1 MIENQKSDE
10 QSYIDETGTNKKLCL
25 DVLLKV
31 LIQRCMGR
39 ALDEARISSMSDRS
53 LSQFTKTVK
62 DDFYKIIHDGR
73 RILREYGYEVTE
85 DDTKPK

>member
-1 MIENQKSDE
+1 MQENQKPEE
-10 QSYIDETGTNKKLCL
+10 QSFIDESGNEKKLYL

-39 ALDEARISSMSDRS
+39 ALDEARVSSMSDRS
-53 LSQFTKTVK
+53 LSQYTKTIK

-73 RILREYGYEVTE
+73 RILKEFGYDVT
-85 DDTKPK
+85 DDSKWGK

>member
-1 MIENQKSDE
+1 MQDNQKSDE
-10 QSYIDETGTNKKLCL
+10 QSFINESDGEKKIYL

-53 LSQFTKTVK
+53 LAQFTKTVK
-62 DDFYKIIHDGR
+62 DDFYKIINDGR
-73 RILREYGYEVTE
+73 KILKEFSYDIT
-85 DDTKPK
+85 DDSHWGK

>member
-1 MIENQKSDE
+1 MQENQKPDE
-10 QSYIDETGTNKKLCL
+10 QSFINETGAEKKLYI

-53 LSQFTKTVK
+53 LSQFTKTIK
-62 DDFYKIIHDGR
+62 DDFYKIISDGK
-73 RILREYGYEVTE
+73 RILKEFNYDVT
-85 DDTKPK
+85 DDAK